1 MLTRSGWAVLIA
13 SGALVV
19 AGRLFGIFELFLAGA
34 GGAALVLAAA
44 LVVRTT
50 KLRLEVARAL
60 QPPRVHAGS
69 PARVELRVRNR
80 GTRRTP
86 LLALRD
92 PVGRERSARVV
103 LAPLGVDAAVR
114 AAYRLPTAERGI
126 LRVGPLEV
134 EVSDPF
140 GLASIRTGGAPV
152 AELTVWP
159 AVDEIVP
166 LPHTQG
172 DDPHG
177 GVDYP
182 NPMAAHGDD
191 FYALRPYVTGDDLRR
206 VHWRS
211 TARRDQLMVR
221 QDEMPWQGRAT
232 VLLDTRRVAHSNASF
247 ERAVSAAA
255 SILVATARHR
265 FLLRLVTT
273 AGHDT
278 GFAAGSS
285 HIEEMLEHLA
295 AVRLVEAGRLPTLV
309 ANLRR
314 PGNGGALAA
323 IVGGR
328 VGTELDSLGHLRS
341 SYGHLVTV
349 AFTDGR
355 ADRAAIGLPPGV
367 VLVDETVEFPR
378 VWDAAL
384 RSGRRRLVRS

>member
-1 MLTRSGWAVLIA
+1 MLTRSGWAVLLTSA
-13 SGALVV
+13 GLVV

-34 GGAALVLAAA
+34 GGGALLIGAGVA
-44 LVVRTT
+44 VRNA
-50 KLRLEVARAL
+50 KLRLEVARELHPA
-60 QPPRVHAGS
+60 RVHAGCPS
-69 PARVELRVRNR
+69 RVELRVRNR
-80 GTRRTP
+80 GNRRTP

-92 PVGRERSARVV
+92 PVGRQRSARVV
-103 LAPLGVDAAVR
+103 LAPLGVGEAVR
-114 AAYRLPTAERGI
+114 AAYRLPTEERGI

-140 GLASIRTGGAPV
+140 GLVAIRTAGAPQ

-159 AVDEIVP
+159 AVDDVVP
-166 LPHTQG
+166 LPHTHG

-177 GVDYP
+177 GADHP
-182 NPMAAHGDD
+182 SPLANNGDD
-191 FYALRPYVTGDDLRR
+191 FYALRPYVAGDDLRR

-232 VLLDTRRVAHSNASF
+232 ILLDTRRVAHSNASF

-255 SILVATARHR
+255 SIVVATARHH

-285 HIEEMLEHLA
+285 HVEGILEHLA

-309 ANLRR
+309 ARLRR

-323 IVGGR
+323 LVGGR
-328 VGTELDSLGHLRS
+328 TGTELESLALLRTS
-341 SYGHLVTV
+341 FGRLVAV
-349 AFTDGR
+349 AFTDGH
-355 ADRAAIGLPPGV
+355 ADRARLPADV
-367 VLVDETVEFPR
+367 VVVDESRPFAAA
-378 VWDAAL
+378 WDAAVQA
-384 RSGRRRLVRS
+384 GRRRTAVPS

>member
-1 MLTRSGWAVLIA
+1 MLLVSA
-13 SGALVV
+13 ALLVG
-19 AGRLFGIFELFLAGA
+19 GRLFGIFELFLAGA
-34 GGAALVLAAA
+34 AGATLVLAAA

-50 KLRLEVARAL
+50 KLRLEVARGL

-80 GTRRTP
+80 GSRRTP
-86 LLALRD
+86 LLSLRD

-103 LAPLGVDAAVR
+103 LAPLGVDEAVR
-114 AAYRLPTAERGI
+114 AAYRLPTDERGI

-140 GLASIRTGGAPV
+140 GLAALRTAGAPL

-159 AVDEIVP
+159 AVDDISP

-191 FYALRPYVTGDDLRR
+191 FYALRPYVAGDDLRR

-278 GFAAGSS
+278 GFAAGTS
-285 HIEEMLEHLA
+285 HIEGMLEHLA

-309 ANLRR
+309 ATLRR

-323 IVGGR
+323 VVGGR
-328 VGTELDSLGHLRS
+328 AGTELDTLGHLRS

-349 AFTDGR
+349 AFADGR
-355 ADRAAIGLPPGV
+355 ADRTTLGLPPGI
-367 VLVDETVEFPR
+367 VLVDDTVEFPK
-378 VWDAAL
+378 VWDAAQ